1 MNIEQLKKIKL
12 DVREEIKKGEDP
24 FQKIMGAI
32 NLLKNDEA
40 LELIN
45 SFEPSPLYS
54 VLKNKGFE
62 HITNHI
68 DGGFEIIFYKTG
80 NYNNANNEII
90 DKDWKNENNFNDD
103 DLKKL
108 AHCKEI
114 EIDVRELEP
123 PQPLLKIFEIIENM
137 DSDNALSII
146 HERKPIHLYP
156 RLKDAGFKF
165 LTKEIKEDLYSIK
178 VWRNQTN

>member
-12 DVREEIKKGEDP
+12 DVREDIKKGEDP

-32 NLLKNDEA
+32 SLLKNDEV

-45 SFEPSPLYS
+45 NFEPFPLYS

-68 DGGFEIIFYKTG
+68 DGGFEITFYKSA
-80 NYNNANNEII
+80 NYKPEII
-90 DKDWKNENNFNDD
+90 DEDWKNENNFNDD

-108 AHCKEI
+108 AHCKEV

-137 DSDNALSII
+137 DNDTALSII

-156 RLKDAGFKF
+156 KLKDEGFKF
-165 LTKEIKEDLYSIK
+165 LTKEIKENIYSIK
-178 VWRNQTN
+178 VWNN